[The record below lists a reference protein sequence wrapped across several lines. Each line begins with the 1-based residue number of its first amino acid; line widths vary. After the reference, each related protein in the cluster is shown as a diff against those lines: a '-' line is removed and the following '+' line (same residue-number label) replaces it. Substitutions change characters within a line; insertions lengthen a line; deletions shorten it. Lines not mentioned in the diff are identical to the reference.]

1 VTGTVAKVLAE
12 PAESLTDLLLGLVS
26 VWLALQ
32 LRGRRRLRSRP
43 WSAFASRRRL
53 RSRPEVHRHWVAS
66 FAWAGVAA
74 LAGAV
79 HHAVLVPW
87 TRWADL
93 SWSVITVM
101 IVIAVS
107 YLLAGSVVEVLGT
120 GHAREFWL
128 LRSIGLV
135 AYIGLAATGHAGVGS
150 MLACEGLTMASVVAL
165 WVIAAYRH
173 HPLGRPV
180 LLAILAS
187 GAAGATQA
195 LSQSVTGLIGLDPTS
210 TYHLAQIGG
219 MVLLFWGLTR
229 GRPEPDEAAE
239 PEPATQAG

>member
-1 VTGTVAKVLAE
+1 
-12 PAESLTDLLLGLVS
+12 
-26 VWLALQ
+26 
-32 LRGRRRLRSRP
+32 
-43 WSAFASRRRL
+43 
-53 RSRPEVHRHWVAS
+53 VAS
-66 FAWAGVAA
+66 FGWAGVAA

-79 HHAVLVPW
+79 HHAVLVRW

-93 SWSVITVM
+93 SWAVITVM
-101 IVIAVS
+101 IVVAVS
-107 YLLAGSVVEVLGT
+107 YLLAGTVVEVLGT

-135 AYIGLAATGHAGVGS
+135 VYVALAAAGHAGVGS

-165 WVIAAYRH
+165 WVLAAYRR

-195 LSQSVTGLIGLDPTS
+195 LSQSVTGVIGLDPTS
-210 TYHLAQIGG
+210 TYHLAQIAG
-219 MVLLFWGLTR
+219 MALLFWALTR
-229 GRPEPDEAAE
+229 GRPDPAEATDR
-239 PEPATQAG
+239 EPAAQTG